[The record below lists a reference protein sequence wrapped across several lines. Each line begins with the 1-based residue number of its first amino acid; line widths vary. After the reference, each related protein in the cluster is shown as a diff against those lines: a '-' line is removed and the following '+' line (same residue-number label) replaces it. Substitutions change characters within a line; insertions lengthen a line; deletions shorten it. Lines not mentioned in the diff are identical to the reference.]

1 MRKIIIILLLLFLLP
16 SVFADWFYNSEYVTT
31 NIDISSYAEVRRTS
45 PSGYVDTATINLTF
59 FPKETETQEI
69 ISFATSPEADI
80 NDKAVSFKWERPEG
94 RIDFRYVAKIKTK
107 NTINHVR
114 EKIKFPV
121 ESLPHDILV
130 YTKPSETIDS
140 NEEGIIRIA
149 SELAEGEED
158 LYVVVFKIAE
168 WTKNNIEYNLSTL
181 TAEVSQKASW
191 VLQNRQGVC
200 DELTS
205 LFIAMLRAVGI
216 PARFV
221 SGMSYTNSP
230 LFPENW
236 GPHGW
241 AEVYFT
247 GYGWVPF
254 DVTYGQFGWV
264 DTAHIKFKDSVDSD
278 EASTNYQWF
287 GRNADLN
294 TNKLQIKTDLINRE
308 GHVKAP
314 ARLEAS
320 AFKKTVGFNSYNLI
334 EATIEN
340 TDDYYYATE
349 FYLIKPKEVKII
361 DEEFKSILL
370 LPKEIKKIFWLLKL
384 EGELNSRYSY
394 TFPIVV
400 STISNITAETGFSSS
415 TREEHVSFEEIQQ
428 AAKLLEEERQ
438 KRYSGNVLLE
448 CSADKEEYYVY
459 ETGKVDCAAK
469 NTGNVF
475 LDDVNVCFE
484 NKCNATSL
492 GISQIKNFSFEI
504 GTSKLGAK
512 EIPVTLNN
520 PVVSK
525 ADYIKYTINDEP
537 KIEIEELQYPE
548 NASYDKNF
556 TVAFT
561 LTKKSKSNP
570 KNVFVS
576 FAQNDIGKKWY
587 FEELSDNR
595 KFVLNIK
602 GSQLRYGKNDYKINV
617 DYSDGL
623 KKQYNTNKE
632 FTIHLTDA
640 GLFQRAVL
648 GLNTFEG
655 LSTETVAIMLLTGTI
670 AFIGVVL
677 WLFKRIR
684 RI

>member
-130 YTKPSETIDS
+130 YTKPSETINS

-504 GTSKLGAK
+504 DTSKLGAK